1 MALLPSTPTTAVVG
15 CQLSV
20 VGRRRALVAVLGVL
34 GALAV
39 RCRCCC
45 YSHLGALGVLVVK
58 EPAVKRGF
66 SKMRGAVRKKWPL
79 RISSPCPARACVRHF
94 LFSPNKSLLYREEGQ
109 PHMTGRRAPPVVIR
123 GPSTRRRV
131 SHAHRSRPSRRPPP
145 RLADMH
151 HVNPGFQKRGVR
163 LQKKQKCF
171 SQTPANPRLAT
182 AIFIFRAKNCH

>member
-1 MALLPSTPTTAVVG
+1 
-15 CQLSV
+15 
-20 VGRRRALVAVLGVL
+20 
-34 GALAV
+34 
-39 RCRCCC
+39 
-45 YSHLGALGVLVVK
+45 
-58 EPAVKRGF
+58 
-66 SKMRGAVRKKWPL
+66 MRGAVRKKWPL

-151 HVNPGFQKRGVR
+151 HVNPGFPNPGCR
-163 LQKKQKCF
+163 LQEKKIREPQVAAGERVA
-171 SQTPANPRLAT
+171 S
-182 AIFIFRAKNCH
+182 AIFIFRAKNCHRVEGPRKEDRCRPLITANRELGTENREPLFEGR